1 MILKGIDNMNNGMF
15 NNPKT
20 MGIVEGVISGDLDK
34 DVLNT
39 LDYHDRC
46 KLHQYFPELFHSPT
60 SKENAYYHSLT
71 HASTEDLGIPY
82 ELLK

>member
-1 MILKGIDNMNNGMF
+1 MKSMFKDN
-15 NNPKT
+15 KT
-20 MGIVEGVISGDLDK
+20 MDIVEKVISKELSSDA
-34 DVLNT
+34 LN
-39 LDYHDRC
+39 DICYADRC
-46 KLHQYFPELFHSPT
+46 KLHQYFPELFYSPR